1 MARVRSEAASALRE
15 CLRYL
20 HEDAAALEM
29 HLVALH
35 IRLAMTEAD
44 EVIVTALSDE
54 TAAATRRPRGR
65 PRKKPRLASGP
76 A

>member
-1 MARVRSEAASALRE
+1 MARVKSETASALRE

-20 HEDAAALEM
+20 HEDALAEEM

-44 EVIVTALSDE
+44 EVIETALSDE
-54 TAAATRRPRGR
+54 TGAAARRPRGR
-65 PRKKPRLASGP
+65 PRNKPRLERVRS
-76 A
+76 

>member
-20 HEDAAALEM
+20 HEDAVAQDM

-44 EVIVTALSDE
+44 EVIETALSDE
-54 TAAATRRPRGR
+54 IAAAARRSRGR
-65 PRKKPRLASGP
+65 PRNKPRLAPNP